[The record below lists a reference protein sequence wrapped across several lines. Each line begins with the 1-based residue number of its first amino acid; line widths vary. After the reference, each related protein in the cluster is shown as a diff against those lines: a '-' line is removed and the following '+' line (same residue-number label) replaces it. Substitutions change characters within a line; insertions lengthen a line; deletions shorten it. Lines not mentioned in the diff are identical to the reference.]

1 MEQGTIILASS
12 SPRRIE
18 MMRSHGIEPII
29 MPSDVDETIP
39 ESLTMEQAVMYLA
52 LKKSLA
58 VEQIYLEKQQ
68 REEIPINPMIIAA
81 DTIVYKDR
89 MIGKPEDFQDAVKI
103 LESLRNTS
111 HYVATGVSLLQAG
124 KPVRKLFCEVT
135 EVFFKDY
142 TDDDIKAYIESGEPW
157 DKAGAYAIQGGW
169 GKYVDHFEGDYNN
182 VIGFPWNR
190 IEEELKTLIK

>member
-18 MMRSHGIEPII
+18 MMRSHGIEPIV

-39 ESLTMEQAVMYLA
+39 DSLTMEQAVMYLA
-52 LKKSLA
+52 LKKALA
-58 VEQIYLEKQQ
+58 VEQIFLEKHQDAHKN
-68 REEIPINPMIIAA
+68 PIIIAA

-89 MIGKPEDFQDAVKI
+89 MIGKPEDFQDAVNI

-124 KPVRKLFCEVT
+124 KPIRKLFCEVT

-142 TDDDIKAYIESGEPW
+142 TYADIKAYIESGEPW

-182 VIGFPWNR
+182 VIGFPWSR